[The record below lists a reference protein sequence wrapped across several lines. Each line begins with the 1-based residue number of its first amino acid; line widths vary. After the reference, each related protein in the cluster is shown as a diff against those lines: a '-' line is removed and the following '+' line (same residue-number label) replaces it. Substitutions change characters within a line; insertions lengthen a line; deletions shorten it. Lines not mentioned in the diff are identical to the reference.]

1 VRVAEGFQGCAEG
14 DVLEGRV
21 VQGSRGAGY
30 GNGRDGR
37 LAEYRAV
44 PERALVALPD
54 SLTFEQGATLPCA
67 AVTAWTSRDGVR
79 PGDVVLTLGTGDVSL
94 FAVQPA
100 KARCARVV
108 ATATSAAKVAE
119 LTRLGAGT
127 VIDYVATPEWGK
139 AVLDATGGRGADR
152 IVEVGG
158 PGTFAQSLAAAGTHH
173 AEIALGGFVGRSGP
187 PVDFMELFRSGA
199 TGRKIRVGSRE
210 EHRRPAAVARRV
222 ARRAGH
228 RQRSLVRGRR
238 SGLLAV
244 RKPGKTSARWRS
256 PPCEA
261 RGIPLIGG
269 TYPE

>member
-1 VRVAEGFQGCAEG
+1 MRVAEGFQGCAEG

-21 VQGSRGAGY
+21 VQGSRGAGC
-30 GNGRDGR
+30 GNGR

-158 PGTFAQSLAAAGTHH
+158 PGTFAQSLAAAGRTTPRSRSS
-173 AEIALGGFVGRSGP
+173 AAAGRRSTSWSCSAAGRPGGRSGSAAARNTEDLP
-187 PVDFMELFRSGA
+187 RWLDGWPVEPVIDSVHSFEDAEAAFWRFESRGKLRQGG
-199 TGRKIRVGSRE
+199 GRRRVRRE
-210 EHRRPAAVARRV
+210 EYR
-222 ARRAGH
+222 
-228 RQRSLVRGRR
+228 
-238 SGLLAV
+238 
-244 RKPGKTSARWRS
+244 
-256 PPCEA
+256 
-261 RGIPLIGG
+261 
-269 TYPE
+269 